1 MVYIT
6 PTSRLPHKAVRIPSH
21 YRNVGVIYLLSFAL
35 FIVLLY
41 GVLFSVLYIFKFDSR
56 QKHSEYVPITLNNIN
71 ALPVQTLPAGL
82 TTADATNSSC
92 TYFGCF
98 NVYRC
103 GSQGNKLLVYV
114 YPPKVYLDSMDRP
127 ITSKMT
133 KEFYQI
139 LNTIINS
146 KFYTPNP
153 YEACIFVPSMD
164 TLNQN
169 KLRLQEVSRALGSLP
184 L

>member
-1 MVYIT
+1 MLYKT
-6 PTSRLPHKAVRIPSH
+6 NRMTYH
-21 YRNVGVIYLLSFAL
+21 YRNIAVICLLSFTL
-35 FIVLLY
+35 FVVLLY
-41 GVLFSVLYIFKFDSR
+41 GVLFTVLYVFKFGNT
-56 QKHSEYVPITLNNIN
+56 QKHSDYIPVILNDIN
-71 ALPVQTLPAGL
+71 TLPVQTLS
-82 TTADATNSSC
+82 TDITAAEPTNSSC

-103 GSQGNKLLVYV
+103 GSQGNKLLIYV
-114 YPPKVYLDSMDRP
+114 YPPKVYIDFMGRP
-127 ITSKMT
+127 ITSQMT

-153 YEACIFVPSMD
+153 YEACIFVPSID

-169 KLRLQEVSRALGSLP
+169 RLRLQEVSQALGSLA